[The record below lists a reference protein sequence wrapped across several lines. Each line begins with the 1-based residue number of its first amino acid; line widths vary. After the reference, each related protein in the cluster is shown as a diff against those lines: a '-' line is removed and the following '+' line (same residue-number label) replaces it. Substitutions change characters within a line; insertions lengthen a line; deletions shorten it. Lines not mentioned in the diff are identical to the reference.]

1 MAQLDKFLTAMMTNH
16 ASALVL
22 ADGEVVKLE
31 IGGQLRP
38 GTKAPLS
45 GAQILNLLQEVASP
59 HEQMS
64 IDMGNP
70 VEILRA
76 TPDGAFVIKA
86 QMVDGKWRAVVSIG
100 KNVPESKPARP
111 APAAPPAAKRTPTP
125 APTPVVAAPAPV
137 VAAAPAAGPPPAPVS
152 RHTAAAVAGATSD
165 EDLDTIPWFE

>member
-70 VEILRA
+70 IEILRA

-86 QMVDGKWRAVVSIG
+86 QMDNGKWRAVVSLA
-100 KNVPESKPARP
+100 KSPPES
-111 APAAPPAAKRTPTP
+111 TP
-125 APTPVVAAPAPV
+125 AAPAPNAEPRKRPSIAMKPV
-137 VAAAPAAGPPPAPVS
+137 VEPTPTPVS
-152 RHTAAAVAGATSD
+152 APPGEVV
-165 EDLDTIPWFE
+165 DLDSIPWFDGIEESR